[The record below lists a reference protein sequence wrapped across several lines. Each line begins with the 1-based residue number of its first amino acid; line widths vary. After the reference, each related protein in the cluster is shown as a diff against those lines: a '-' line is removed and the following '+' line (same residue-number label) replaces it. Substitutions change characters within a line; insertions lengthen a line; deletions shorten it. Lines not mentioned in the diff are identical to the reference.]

1 MRFYRAQRAFVKNFD
16 GAEAGRAALVA
27 DAAPSQ
33 GTERMDES
41 EGKDR
46 KPMLSHAYRAAA
58 TRKDRRRSGQVGDDV
73 QAHIGDRLKALYDDV
88 LSEPVPD
95 RFLDLLSQL
104 ERRERGEPGRETQ

>member
-1 MRFYRAQRAFVKNFD
+1 MRFYRAQRAFVKNSD

-46 KPMLSHAYRAAA
+46 KPMLSHASLAAA
-58 TRKDRRRSGQVGDDV
+58 TRKERRRSGKVGDDV
-73 QAHIGDRLKALYDDV
+73 QAHIGERLRIHYEDV

-95 RFLDLLSQL
+95 RFLELLRQL